1 MGSIKGLNKWNQQGI
16 KDISFQQ
23 NNFYYFTRKM
33 AVCASCMEPY
43 FSHIFIK
50 VYQTQR
56 ELEENWKEVMYYI
69 ALKYQSK
76 LEKMIEKSNFYFCIF
91 VSEKMDVKTRNEIE
105 SDSFCAKK
113 YVFEENT
120 STLEDNLQEIEN
132 KIFHIN
138 SLGCTKPSP
147 KLESMVLQNFRGYAG
162 NVTVDFRD
170 CRKEAASFVV
180 IYAKNGIGK
189 TSLFDGIEFALK
201 GEIGRIIDLV
211 LKDKKYKSE
220 GAIYH
225 NRENSDKE
233 AFVSLRL
240 DGGLHREIER
250 YVSKVIAGE
259 NDIRANAPRKG
270 IEITGTKDVKEK
282 WNQVVLP
289 HDKIDGFIS
298 ARSATGR
305 YKEWV
310 GSAEPLK
317 QERENFEN
325 ANIIYKVVQKKGKDL
340 DEEHTGIRTKLEE
353 LSESQVSVAT
363 LFELIDRYNMLV
375 EPELKLIFQE
385 QADVGQYDKLIN
397 QAKKYSRIWGTDILQ
412 LEKNIALAREVLD
425 GGLDGYLMIINSID
439 ELNKSVQTL
448 ETCIQRKRELDVLV
462 QSDSENKTAITK
474 YQKELG
480 FLQSIVSY
488 GADRVGKECK
498 EYRNIEKQLEDL
510 GISLNYFEMELKKIT
525 EENKDAERKKG
536 TVLRLE
542 EGEYKAAEKIVKKLE
557 ENNQKQKELQQ
568 QYNAAEKAN
577 EQHQESIDKR
587 HMILEE
593 ILAFQLPKHIK
604 ELKLKDIKGIRY
616 VLDNERRKQ
625 LSEFEER
632 YKAAS
637 MQMQLCQEEILKQ
650 EKVAEEIEEI
660 CKKGREYLNMHRN
673 VSKCP
678 LCQTSFDSWEDLIF
692 RINHVQTESDGT
704 LKKGMEEIHSELEK
718 ISSMYEDF
726 YSKCVSL
733 KEEKISGILKAI
745 NDLEEAQQRCID
757 TIEMF
762 GERRV
767 NLLNQQ
773 NQLELWFVQKGIQL
787 KESTFQGL
795 EVWKKEQE
803 EKYLQ
808 LENTCKR
815 TMEIKESTQK
825 LVDSTRL
832 VMNEF
837 QEKKNKIVRNPET
850 YSYIEF
856 WMKQPDDFNFYAL
869 LQEKKGV
876 LKDHMEK
883 KKDFQEKRAAYRD
896 VENLDLTAAVEQKNQ
911 QLKEIEKSKKI
922 KERYGI
928 FEDFSKEGVEN
939 CFNNW
944 VEQKEQLGIRKEI
957 LEQISEEQGARHY
970 FENYRTYCQELE
982 ENKKARLIQKEK
994 EEQAREAFEDKKKVL
1009 ETGLKEYFDQSI
1021 MNEIFQ
1027 KIDPHDFMK
1036 NVEYELSFNDKNEPQ
1051 LCIHVRED
1059 KDEHTDSYRPEWYF
1073 STAQLNTVAFSSF
1086 FSRALIAKD
1095 LGFRTIFIDDPIGH
1109 FDDMNVLGF
1118 ADLIRSIL
1126 ESGDCQIIMS
1136 THDEKIFEILERKL
1150 SDEYYSS
1157 CFIRLPESKAVT
1169 WKKTD

>member
-16 KDISFQQ
+16 QDAGFQQ
-23 NNFYYFTRKM
+23 SNFYYFTRKM
-33 AVCASCMEPY
+33 DVGASCIKSY

-76 LEKMIEKSNFYFCIF
+76 LEGMIEKSNFYFCIF
-91 VSEKMDVKTRNEIE
+91 VSEKMDLKIRNEIE

-120 STLEDNLQEIEN
+120 STLEEKLQEIEN
-132 KIFHIN
+132 KIFRIN
-138 SLGCTKPSP
+138 SSISTKPSP

-170 CRKEAASFVV
+170 CRKAAASFVV
-180 IYAKNGIGK
+180 IYAKNGVGK
-189 TSLFDGIEFALK
+189 TSLFDGVEFALK

-225 NRENSDKE
+225 NRENPDKE

-240 DGGLHREIER
+240 DGGIHREIER
-250 YVSKVIAGE
+250 YVSKVIEGE

-282 WNQVVLP
+282 WDQVILP

-310 GSAEPLK
+310 GSAAPLK

-325 ANIIYKVVQKKGKDL
+325 VHRIYKAAQEKSNGLDKD
-340 DEEHTGIRTKLEE
+340 HTGIRTKLEE
-353 LSESQVSVAT
+353 LSENQVSVTT

-385 QADVGQYDKLIN
+385 QADVGQYDMLIN
-397 QAKKYSRIWGTDILQ
+397 QAKKYSRLWGTDILHF
-412 LEKNIALAREVLD
+412 EKNIALAREVLD

-448 ETCIQRKRELDVLV
+448 EARIQRKRELDVLL

-480 FLQSIVSY
+480 FLQSIENY

-498 EYRNIEKQLEDL
+498 EYGNIEKQLEEL
-510 GISLNYFEMELKKIT
+510 GISLNYFETELKKIT
-525 EENKDAERKKG
+525 EENKDAEGKKG
-536 TVLRLE
+536 NVLRLE
-542 EGEYKAAEKIVKKLE
+542 EGEYKAAEKLVKKLE
-557 ENNQKQKELQQ
+557 ENNQKRKELQQ

-718 ISSMYEDF
+718 ISSMYGDF

-815 TMEIKESTQK
+815 TMEMKESTQK

-856 WMKQPDDFNFYAL
+856 WMKKQDDFNLYAL
-869 LQEKKGV
+869 
-876 LKDHMEK
+876 
-883 KKDFQEKRAAYRD
+883 
-896 VENLDLTAAVEQKNQ
+896 
-911 QLKEIEKSKKI
+911 
-922 KERYGI
+922 
-928 FEDFSKEGVEN
+928 
-939 CFNNW
+939 
-944 VEQKEQLGIRKEI
+944 
-957 LEQISEEQGARHY
+957 
-970 FENYRTYCQELE
+970 
-982 ENKKARLIQKEK
+982 
-994 EEQAREAFEDKKKVL
+994 
-1009 ETGLKEYFDQSI
+1009 
-1021 MNEIFQ
+1021 
-1027 KIDPHDFMK
+1027 
-1036 NVEYELSFNDKNEPQ
+1036 
-1051 LCIHVRED
+1051 
-1059 KDEHTDSYRPEWYF
+1059 
-1073 STAQLNTVAFSSF
+1073 
-1086 FSRALIAKD
+1086 
-1095 LGFRTIFIDDPIGH
+1095 
-1109 FDDMNVLGF
+1109 
-1118 ADLIRSIL
+1118 
-1126 ESGDCQIIMS
+1126 
-1136 THDEKIFEILERKL
+1136 
-1150 SDEYYSS
+1150 
-1157 CFIRLPESKAVT
+1157 
-1169 WKKTD
+1169 

>member
-16 KDISFQQ
+16 QDAGFQQ
-23 NNFYYFTRKM
+23 SNFYYFTRKM
-33 AVCASCMEPY
+33 DVGASCIKSY

-76 LEKMIEKSNFYFCIF
+76 LEGMIEKSNFYFCIF
-91 VSEKMDVKTRNEIE
+91 VSEKMDLKIRNEIE

-120 STLEDNLQEIEN
+120 STLEEKLQEIEN
-132 KIFHIN
+132 KIFRIN
-138 SLGCTKPSP
+138 SSISTKPSP

-170 CRKEAASFVV
+170 CRKAAASFVV
-180 IYAKNGIGK
+180 IYAKNGVGK
-189 TSLFDGIEFALK
+189 TSLFDGVEFALK

-225 NRENSDKE
+225 NRENPDKE

-240 DGGLHREIER
+240 DGGIHREIER
-250 YVSKVIAGE
+250 YVSKVIEGE

-282 WNQVVLP
+282 WDQVILP

-310 GSAEPLK
+310 GSAAPLK

-325 ANIIYKVVQKKGKDL
+325 VHRIYKAAQEKSNGLDKD
-340 DEEHTGIRTKLEE
+340 HTGIRTKLEE
-353 LSESQVSVAT
+353 LSENQVSVTT

-385 QADVGQYDKLIN
+385 QADVGQYDMLIN
-397 QAKKYSRIWGTDILQ
+397 QAKKYSRLWGTDILHF
-412 LEKNIALAREVLD
+412 EKNIALAREVLD

-448 ETCIQRKRELDVLV
+448 EARIQRKRELDVLL

-480 FLQSIVSY
+480 FLQSIENY

-498 EYRNIEKQLEDL
+498 EYGNIEKQLEEL
-510 GISLNYFEMELKKIT
+510 GISLNYFETELKKIT
-525 EENKDAERKKG
+525 EENKDAEGKKG
-536 TVLRLE
+536 NVLRLE
-542 EGEYKAAEKIVKKLE
+542 EGEYKAAEKLVKKLE
-557 ENNQKQKELQQ
+557 ENNQKRKELQQ

-815 TMEIKESTQK
+815 TMEMKESTQK

-869 LQEKKGV
+869 LQEKKDV

-922 KERYGI
+922 KERYRI

-994 EEQAREAFEDKKKVL
+994 EKQAREAFEEKKKVL

-1036 NVEYELSFNDKNEPQ
+1036 NVEYELSFND
-1051 LCIHVRED
+1051 
-1059 KDEHTDSYRPEWYF
+1059 T
-1073 STAQLNTVAFSSF
+1073 
-1086 FSRALIAKD
+1086 
-1095 LGFRTIFIDDPIGH
+1095 
-1109 FDDMNVLGF
+1109 
-1118 ADLIRSIL
+1118 
-1126 ESGDCQIIMS
+1126 
-1136 THDEKIFEILERKL
+1136 
-1150 SDEYYSS
+1150 
-1157 CFIRLPESKAVT
+1157 
-1169 WKKTD
+1169 

>member
-1 MGSIKGLNKWNQQGI
+1 M
-16 KDISFQQ
+16 
-23 NNFYYFTRKM
+23 
-33 AVCASCMEPY
+33 
-43 FSHIFIK
+43 
-50 VYQTQR
+50 
-56 ELEENWKEVMYYI
+56 
-69 ALKYQSK
+69 
-76 LEKMIEKSNFYFCIF
+76 CI
-91 VSEKMDVKTRNEIE
+91 
-105 SDSFCAKK
+105 
-113 YVFEENT
+113 
-120 STLEDNLQEIEN
+120 
-132 KIFHIN
+132 
-138 SLGCTKPSP
+138 
-147 KLESMVLQNFRGYAG
+147 
-162 NVTVDFRD
+162 RD
-170 CRKEAASFVV
+170 R
-180 IYAKNGIGK
+180 
-189 TSLFDGIEFALK
+189 
-201 GEIGRIIDLV
+201 
-211 LKDKKYKSE
+211 
-220 GAIYH
+220 
-225 NRENSDKE
+225 
-233 AFVSLRL
+233 
-240 DGGLHREIER
+240 
-250 YVSKVIAGE
+250 
-259 NDIRANAPRKG
+259 
-270 IEITGTKDVKEK
+270 
-282 WNQVVLP
+282 
-289 HDKIDGFIS
+289 
-298 ARSATGR
+298 
-305 YKEWV
+305 
-310 GSAEPLK
+310 
-317 QERENFEN
+317 
-325 ANIIYKVVQKKGKDL
+325 
-340 DEEHTGIRTKLEE
+340 
-353 LSESQVSVAT
+353 
-363 LFELIDRYNMLV
+363 
-375 EPELKLIFQE
+375 
-385 QADVGQYDKLIN
+385 
-397 QAKKYSRIWGTDILQ
+397 
-412 LEKNIALAREVLD
+412 
-425 GGLDGYLMIINSID
+425 
-439 ELNKSVQTL
+439 
-448 ETCIQRKRELDVLV
+448 
-462 QSDSENKTAITK
+462 
-474 YQKELG
+474 
-480 FLQSIVSY
+480 
-488 GADRVGKECK
+488 
-498 EYRNIEKQLEDL
+498 
-510 GISLNYFEMELKKIT
+510 
-525 EENKDAERKKG
+525 
-536 TVLRLE
+536 
-542 EGEYKAAEKIVKKLE
+542 
-557 ENNQKQKELQQ
+557 
-568 QYNAAEKAN
+568 
-577 EQHQESIDKR
+577 
-587 HMILEE
+587 
-593 ILAFQLPKHIK
+593 
-604 ELKLKDIKGIRY
+604 
-616 VLDNERRKQ
+616 
-625 LSEFEER
+625 
-632 YKAAS
+632 
-637 MQMQLCQEEILKQ
+637 
-650 EKVAEEIEEI
+650 
-660 CKKGREYLNMHRN
+660 YLNMHRN

-815 TMEIKESTQK
+815 TMEMKESTQK

-869 LQEKKGV
+869 LQEKKDV

-922 KERYGI
+922 KERYRI

-994 EEQAREAFEDKKKVL
+994 EKQAREAFEEKKKVL

-1036 NVEYELSFNDKNEPQ
+1036 NVEYELSFNDNKEPQ